1 MKNGDVIKKISIILG
16 TWSTDSVKNI
26 GYIEYVNTCDKQKEL
41 TLLTNVESL
50 IFYRKDRL
58 TFLPLNVHMNDNY
71 LAIILSLKYVNNIV
85 GVRVTM
91 DTSIEKAMNVILKYG
106 TVFNFK

>member
-1 MKNGDVIKKISIILG
+1 
-16 TWSTDSVKNI
+16 
-26 GYIEYVNTCDKQKEL
+26 
-41 TLLTNVESL
+41 
-50 IFYRKDRL
+50 
-58 TFLPLNVHMNDNY
+58 MNDNY
-71 LAIILSLKYVNNIV
+71 LAIILSLKYVNSIV